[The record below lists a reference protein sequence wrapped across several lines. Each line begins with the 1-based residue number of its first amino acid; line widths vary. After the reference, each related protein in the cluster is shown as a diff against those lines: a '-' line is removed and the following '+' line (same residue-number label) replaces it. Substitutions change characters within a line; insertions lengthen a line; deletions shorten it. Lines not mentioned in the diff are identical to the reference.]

1 MSLERVRGRLAP
13 PLAELCAIAL
23 VTGALAVFFALALPP
38 HGDAS
43 AHFYRTFLVRR
54 GDFLWDNYWYGGEY
68 PLASYSLLYY
78 LPAALL
84 GNTVVAV
91 AAAVAASVVFA
102 AVAWDVWGEDARW
115 AARIFSVFAVEPL
128 LQTEYPFA
136 LAVPLLLASLGFLR
150 RGRTRLG
157 ALFAALTLGV
167 SPLAFAFL
175 CLAAAGLFL
184 VRPRLDRRAV
194 ASSLALG
201 LLVLCAAALSWSFAT
216 PWSGYPFPTSA
227 LVRILVVSG
236 LGVALASSAAPRWN
250 GGGIYAVWGLAGL
263 VGFVVP
269 TPVGAN
275 LDRPAFLLV
284 PLLLVPAARLAP
296 RVQPV
301 AAMGVFLALTL
312 STGTLQSSL
321 ASAFVPHENEVRLW
335 RPVVAFLRSHDSPSF
350 RVEVVPTAGHWEA
363 YFLPRAGIPIAR
375 GWYRQLDLAAN
386 GLFYARH
393 LSRSRYLGWLRRM
406 AVRYVVLPRAESLD
420 GRGATAEARLLR
432 SGRSGLRLVAETRAW
447 SYYELRSATPLLRPD
462 RLGTIRSFGPDRIT
476 GVVRRAGAYFLDVT
490 YMRWWD
496 ASPHGLRITRAPDG
510 MTILHVP
517 RPGRFRLRA
526 GTVLPDVL

>member
-1 MSLERVRGRLAP
+1 MNSFRP
-13 PLAELCAIAL
+13 PRFELCAVAL

-102 AVAWDVWGEDARW
+102 AVSWDAWGEDARW
-115 AARIFSVFAVEPL
+115 AARLFSVFAVEPL
-128 LQTEYPFA
+128 LRTEYPFA

-150 RGRTRLG
+150 RGRTLLG
-157 ALFAALTLGV
+157 AVFAALTLAV

-175 CLAAAGLFL
+175 CLTAVGLF
-184 VRPRLDRRAV
+184 VARPRLDRPAV
-194 ASSLALG
+194 VFTFALAFLALCG
-201 LLVLCAAALSWSFAT
+201 AALSWSFAT

-227 LVRILVVSG
+227 LLRILLVGG
-236 LGVALASSAAPRWN
+236 LGVALTGATAPAWN
-250 GGGIYAVWGLAGL
+250 GGGIYAVWGLAG
-263 VGFVVP
+263 VAGFLVP
-269 TPVGAN
+269 TPIGAN
-275 LDRPAFLLV
+275 LGRPAFLLV

-296 RVQPV
+296 RAQTV

-335 RPVVAFLRSHDSPSF
+335 RPVVDFLRRHESPSF

-386 GLFYARH
+386 ALFYRSQ
-393 LSRSRYLGWLRRM
+393 LSRSGYLDWLRRM
-406 AVRYVVLPRAESLD
+406 AVRYVVVPRAESLD
-420 GRGATAEARLLR
+420 GRGAASEAHLLL
-432 SGRSGLRLVAETRAW
+432 SGKSGLRLVAATRAW
-447 SYYELRSATPLLRPD
+447 SYYELRAATPLLRPA
-462 RLGTIRSFGPDRIT
+462 RLGVIKSFGPDRIA
-476 GVVRRAGAYFLDVT
+476 GVVRRAGTYFLGVT
-490 YMRWWD
+490 YMRWWE
-496 ASPHGLRITRAPDG
+496 ASPTGLRVARAPNG

-517 RPGRFRLRA
+517 RAGRFRLEA